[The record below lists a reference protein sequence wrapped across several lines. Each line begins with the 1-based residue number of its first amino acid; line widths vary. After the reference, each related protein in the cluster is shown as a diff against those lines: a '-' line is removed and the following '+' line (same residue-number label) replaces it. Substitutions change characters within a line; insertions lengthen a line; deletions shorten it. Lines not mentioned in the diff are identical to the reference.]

1 MPNQQKHSSRPA
13 PAWVRRWLPVLA
25 GIVLL
30 GAGWLAW
37 DAWQISKLRA
47 SRPVVTPAPAPQPPT
62 PQVSVPPPTG
72 AMVVPLVTLDAAGV
86 VKVNGVVPVARAGG
100 QPPLGLE
107 RAVLL
112 KEWTDEKGRH
122 RHLWAD
128 RDLGIVAE
136 TVRQPGSD
144 VPQML
149 ALEMGA
155 QGARTVPGLR
165 FRGVLDV
172 LGQRV
177 DFSQPQQ
184 HGSADLE
191 RLRQPGITY
200 WQWGRERRLLDFAIG
215 DAQVS
220 LMLSPKADAVV
231 GLLLVPAGS
240 AR

>member
-1 MPNQQKHSSRPA
+1 M
-13 PAWVRRWLPVLA
+13 
-25 GIVLL
+25 
-30 GAGWLAW
+30 
-37 DAWQISKLRA
+37 
-47 SRPVVTPAPAPQPPT
+47 
-62 PQVSVPPPTG
+62 
-72 AMVVPLVTLDAAGV
+72 
-86 VKVNGVVPVARAGG
+86 
-100 QPPLGLE
+100 
-107 RAVLL
+107 LL
-112 KEWTDEKGRH
+112 KEWTDEKSRH

-136 TVRQPGSD
+136 TVRQSGSD
-144 VPQML
+144 VPQMI
-149 ALEMGA
+149 ALEMGV
-155 QGARTVPGLR
+155 QGARTAPDLR

-184 HGSADLE
+184 HGAADLE

-200 WQWGRERRLLDFAIG
+200 WQWARERRLLDFAVG
-215 DAQVS
+215 EAQVS